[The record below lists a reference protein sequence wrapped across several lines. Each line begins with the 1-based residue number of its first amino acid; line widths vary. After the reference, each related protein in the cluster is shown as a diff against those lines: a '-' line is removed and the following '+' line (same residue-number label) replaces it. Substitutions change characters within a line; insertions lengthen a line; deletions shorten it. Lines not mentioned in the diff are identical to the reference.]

1 MKRKIK
7 ILIDG
12 LMTGFLL
19 FQMSYSLI
27 GEDRHK
33 WNGIIL
39 LILFVLHNILNCG
52 FYKNL
57 LRGKYGP
64 FRIFQMLLAFLAVLS
79 MAGAMISGLSM
90 ARDIVPFVPFKLRG
104 STARE
109 LHMVFV
115 YWGFTILS
123 LHLGLHWSM
132 ALGMMKKKVP
142 VLQTK
147 AGRFALRT
155 AGIFWA
161 AYGGFAFV
169 KRDIGLYMT
178 LQNMFVFFDF
188 EEPLVFFILDYLAV
202 MGLFVWAGYYMAEW
216 LKRFSV
222 KKLDKPILISRRKS
236 L

>member
-7 ILIDG
+7 ILIDV

-33 WNGIIL
+33 WHGIIL
-39 LILFVLHNILNCG
+39 LILFVLHNTLNCG
-52 FYKNL
+52 FYKSL

-64 FRIFQMLLAFLAVLS
+64 FRIFQVLLAFLAVLS
-79 MAGAMISGLSM
+79 MTGAMISGLSM
-90 ARDIVPFVPFKLRG
+90 ARDIIPFVPFKLRG

-109 LHMVFV
+109 LHMVSV
-115 YWGFTILS
+115 YWGFAILS

-147 AGRFALRT
+147 AGRSALRT
-155 AGIFWA
+155 AGILLA
-161 AYGGFAFV
+161 VYGGYAFI
-169 KRDIGLYMT
+169 KREIGLYMT

>member
-7 ILIDG
+7 ILIDV
-12 LMTGFLL
+12 LMTGLLL

-33 WNGIIL
+33 WHGIAL
-39 LILFVLHNILNCG
+39 LILFALHNTLNRG
-52 FYKNL
+52 FYKSL

-64 FRIFQMLLAFLAVLS
+64 FRIFQMLLTFLAVLS

-109 LHMVFV
+109 LHMVSV
-115 YWGFTILS
+115 YWGFVILS
-123 LHLGLHWSM
+123 LHLGVHWRM
-132 ALGMMKKKVP
+132 VLGLMKKKAP
-142 VLQTK
+142 VLQMK
-147 AGRFALRT
+147 AGRFVLRT
-155 AGIFWA
+155 AGLFLA
-161 AYGGFAFV
+161 VYGGYTFL

-202 MGLFVWAGYYMAEW
+202 MGLFVWTGYYMAEW
-216 LKRFSV
+216 LKQFSA
-222 KKLDKPILISRRKS
+222 KKSDKSTF
-236 L
+236 

>member
-7 ILIDG
+7 ILIDV

-33 WNGIIL
+33 WHGIVL
-39 LILFVLHNILNCG
+39 LILFVLHNTLNCG
-52 FYKNL
+52 FYKGL

-90 ARDIVPFVPFKLRG
+90 A
-104 STARE
+104 
-109 LHMVFV
+109 
-115 YWGFTILS
+115 
-123 LHLGLHWSM
+123 
-132 ALGMMKKKVP
+132 LGMMKKKVP

-155 AGIFWA
+155 AGILLA
-161 AYGGFAFV
+161 VYGGYAFI

-222 KKLDKPILISRRKS
+222 KKLDKPT
-236 L
+236 